1 MKSIVKPL
9 GLALV
14 AASMFAVNQAGATSM
29 IRMGLEDLVRDNSVA
44 VMGEVTEAQSYWN
57 KEHSFIL
64 TDVTLQVTEALKGID
79 EKAGGSIN
87 FTVMGGTVGE
97 LTNLI
102 VAGPELALGGN
113 YVLFLNKENLP
124 GAQQVLTTRDLSQA
138 VFNVLPSKDDGR
150 LVAVS
155 QAGGYELYPDQRG
168 LSQAVGG
175 EQGMELEQLLNTV
188 RSLENARV
196 TAKEAK

>member
-9 GLALV
+9 GLALF

-29 IRMGLEDLVRDNSVA
+29 VRMGLEELVRDNAVA
-44 VMGEVTEAQSYWN
+44 VLGEVTGAQSYWN

-64 TDVTLQVTEALKGID
+64 TDVTMQVTEAMKGVDAKSDGTI
-79 EKAGGSIN
+79 S

-102 VAGPELALGGN
+102 VAGPELALGGS
-113 YVLFLNKENLP
+113 YVLFLNKEDLP

-138 VFNVLPSKDDGR
+138 VFNVLPTKADGR

-155 QAGGYELYPDQRG
+155 QASGVELFPDQRG
-168 LSQAVGG
+168 LTEAVGG

-188 RSLENARV
+188 RSLEQARV
-196 TAKEAK
+196 SAKEAE